1 MPAKERNFF
10 AAVAW
15 AASRLS
21 DCEQHEGAVIISG
34 NRIAAYGYNR
44 VLVETYDVSAIS
56 DAMSHCQPGELQGAM
71 IVSTRFPTFAD
82 MKALIISGVT
92 KICFFG
98 PIVDPETVKLVNAYT
113 ESNSNTLEILKLELE
128 QKLTQPG

>member
-1 MPAKERNFF
+1 
-10 AAVAW
+10 
-15 AASRLS
+15 
-21 DCEQHEGAVIISG
+21 
-34 NRIAAYGYNR
+34 
-44 VLVETYDVSAIS
+44 
-56 DAMSHCQPGELQGAM
+56 M